1 MYDLVERAEEPVP
14 DPRRRS
20 GAKRSR
26 GEDASP
32 RKGDTGAVDPT
43 ITVGPGTVSVT
54 YNCATNLDCTCI
66 FESPRDLFE
75 IYVLN
80 WTIFRMACREFILYY
95 KMLDVDCIN

>member
-1 MYDLVERAEEPVP
+1 MPDLVIISTYDFIFSFKVYDLVERTEEPVP

-43 ITVGPGTVSVT
+43 ITVGPGTVLV
-54 YNCATNLDCTCI
+54 TCI
-66 FESPRDLFE
+66 F
-75 IYVLN
+75 
-80 WTIFRMACREFILYY
+80 FI
-95 KMLDVDCIN
+95 KLDSTGISTPD